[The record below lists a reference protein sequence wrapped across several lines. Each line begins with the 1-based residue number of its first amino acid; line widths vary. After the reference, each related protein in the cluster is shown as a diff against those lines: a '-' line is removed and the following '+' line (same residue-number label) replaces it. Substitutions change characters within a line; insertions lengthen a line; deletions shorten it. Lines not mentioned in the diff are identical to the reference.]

1 MQEETVLVIGDKAWS
16 SWSLRPWLAAK
27 VAKVPFR
34 EAQVRLRQPD
44 TAEQIARHS
53 PSARVPVLRRGSLT
67 IWDSFAICEYL
78 AEIAPEASLWP
89 DDANARAVARSVS
102 AEMHSGFHAL
112 RKECPMDFH
121 ARIEGRA
128 PSDQAQTDISRITA
142 IWRESRRDFGAD
154 GPFLFGAFTIADAM
168 YAPVATRFRTY
179 AIDLA
184 QFGDDGAAGDY
195 AEMLLAMPEM
205 QEWGEGAA
213 RG

>member
-27 VAKVPFR
+27 VAKVQFL

-53 PSARVPVLRRGSLT
+53 PSGRVPVLRRGDFA
-67 IWDSFAICEYL
+67 IWDSLAICEYL
-78 AEIAPEASLWP
+78 AEIAPQARLWP
-89 DDANARAVARSVS
+89 EDANIRAVARSVS

-112 RKECPMDFH
+112 RKEFPMDFH
-121 ARIEGRA
+121 ARIEGRT

-142 IWRESRRDFGAD
+142 IWRECRHSFGAG
-154 GPFLFGAFTIADAM
+154 GPFLFGAFSIADAM

-179 AIDLA
+179 GIDLA
-184 QFGDDGAAGDY
+184 RFGDDGAAADY
-195 AEMLLAMPEM
+195 GEMLLAMPEM
-205 QEWGEGAA
+205 QEWGQGAA
-213 RG
+213 R